1 MSLTSSKINSSVMLG
16 ALLSAGLFSQ
26 YSYAEASTASVEQN
40 QEQDLQDMSDPLAVY
55 TQAGVG
61 LTNKGLNLKVGQTY
75 DTGKPTTM
83 AMNIIEVKGFAG
95 EALGWDGS
103 SQRDN
108 SVDSIRFRNFGVDIT
123 NGRGS
128 QLDVSYDISNEMG
141 SASYSFIQALPK
153 MGPFQLYPL
162 AGAGVA
168 FANNYAKG
176 SDDYAAGYS
185 APGTFAL
192 VGAYSKITITDKI
205 WLNYNPMWM
214 SSLSGSDFYK
224 DNAFGIGNSDV
235 FTHEFAASYQ
245 VNPRANV
252 RYYANWTEYSN
263 FQDGDHRIEFNY
275 QF

>member
-1 MSLTSSKINSSVMLG
+1 MSLISPIFNASLLLG
-16 ALLSAGLFSQ
+16 ALSVSAVSIAD
-26 YSYAEASTASVEQN
+26 SKSHSPAEDTEQ
-40 QEQDLQDMSDPLAVY
+40 ELQDMSDPLAVY

-61 LTNKGLNLKVGQTY
+61 VTNKGLNLKVGQTY
-75 DTGKPTTM
+75 DTGNANTM

-103 SQRDN
+103 SQRDD
-108 SVDSIRFRNFGVDIT
+108 SVDSIRFRNFGVDLS

-128 QLDVSYDISNEMG
+128 QLDVSYDIGSEMG

-153 MGPFQLYPL
+153 FGPVQFYPL

-168 FANNYAKG
+168 FANNYAEG
-176 SDDYAAGYS
+176 TADHAAGYS
-185 APGTFAL
+185 VPGTFAL
-192 VGAYSKITITDKI
+192 VGTYSKITITDKI

-235 FTHEFAASYQ
+235 FAHEFAASYQ
-245 VNPRANV
+245 INARANI
-252 RYYANWTEYSN
+252 RYFANWTEYSN
-263 FQDGDHRIEFNY
+263 FQDGDHRVEFNY